1 MKTLKFILLIG
12 LFSLSAT
19 LFSQSFLGK
28 YTQVSIIAPDEYR
41 DSAFEVVIDQD
52 LEAEKKIWVKNLIPN
67 QTFYAVKYVAEDET
81 AAVYTVPPQ
90 LVGDYQIKLGCV
102 IFETDDEQETSVV
115 INLNNEAMC
124 KGISQKDF
132 QTDIQVGD
140 NKVKVGDVEVDGNGN
155 VKAGEDVEVDSEKGV
170 NVNTKVLMS
179 GIQYVG
185 QKL

>member
-1 MKTLKFILLIG
+1 MKALKFFLLIG
-12 LFSLSAT
+12 LFSVSAT
-19 LFSQSFLGK
+19 LFSQSFVGK

-41 DSAFEVVIDQD
+41 DSAVEVVVEQD

-67 QTFYAVKYVAEDET
+67 QTFYAVKYVTEDET
-81 AAVYTVPPQ
+81 ASVYTVPPQ

-102 IFETDDEQETSVV
+102 VFETDDEQKSSVV
-115 INLNNEAMC
+115 INLNNESMC
-124 KGISQKDF
+124 KGISQKDD

-140 NKVKVGDVEVDGNGN
+140 GQVKVG
-155 VKAGEDVEVDSEKGV
+155 EDVDA
-170 NVNTKVLMS
+170 NTKVLTS